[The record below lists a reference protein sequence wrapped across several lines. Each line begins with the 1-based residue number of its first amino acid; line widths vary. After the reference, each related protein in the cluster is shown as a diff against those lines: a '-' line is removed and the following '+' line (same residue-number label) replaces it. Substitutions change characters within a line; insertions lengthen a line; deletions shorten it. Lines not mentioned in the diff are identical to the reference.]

1 MTRHDQGTL
10 YGLGLGPGD
19 PELMT
24 FKTVRLL
31 GEADIVAYPT
41 AKAGAGVALGIVRAH
56 LRPDQE
62 LVPLV
67 YPVTAGPGADAP
79 DYRDRIS
86 AFYDETA
93 AQLARYL
100 EQGRDVA
107 IPCVGD
113 PFFYGSFM
121 YWYARLSPRF
131 ETVVVPGISSTLAGP
146 VAAGIPLVFRRDVLT
161 IIPGTLPGEE
171 IARRLAGT
179 DAAVIIKLGRTFA
192 KVRRALEKAG
202 VLARAVYVERAS
214 WKDERVLPAAEVDGD
229 TVPYFSILFVAS
241 GEIG

>member
-1 MTRHDQGTL
+1 MINPDHGTL

-31 GEADIVAYPT
+31 GQADIVAYPT
-41 AKAGAGVALGIVRAH
+41 ARAGSGVALGIVRAH

-62 LVPLV
+62 LLPLV
-67 YPVTAGPGADAP
+67 YPVTAGPEADAP
-79 DYRDRIS
+79 DYRDRIR

-93 AQLARYL
+93 AELAGYL

-121 YWYARLSPRF
+121 YWYDRLSARF
-131 ETVVVPGISSTLAGP
+131 KTVVVPGISSTAAGP
-146 VAAGIPLVFRRDVLT
+146 VAAGIPLVFRRAVLT
-161 IIPGTLPGEE
+161 IIPGTLPEQE
-171 IARRLAGT
+171 IARRLAAT

-192 KVRRALEKAG
+192 RVRRALDSAG
-202 VLARAVYVERAS
+202 MLERAVYVERAS
-214 WKDERVLPAAEVDGD
+214 WENERVLPATAVDGS
-229 TVPYFSILFVAS
+229 TVPYFSIIFVSS
-241 GEIG
+241 GKID